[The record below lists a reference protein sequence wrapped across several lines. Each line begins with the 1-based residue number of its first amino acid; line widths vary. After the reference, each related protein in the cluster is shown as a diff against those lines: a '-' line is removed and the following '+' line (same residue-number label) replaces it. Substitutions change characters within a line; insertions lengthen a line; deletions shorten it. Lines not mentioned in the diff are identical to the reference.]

1 MTVLTIGTIC
11 FGLLVGYITY
21 RTLVRTT
28 DKASI
33 SDLAAVISAVGGGG
47 ITAIVRPGSTLF
59 GWYAISLL
67 VGFAAY
73 AALYLK
79 MNGRK
84 EFAKVMGRDD
94 AADQQEEPGPPRG
107 SGAPHL

>member
-1 MTVLTIGTIC
+1 MTVLIIGTIC

-33 SDLAAVISAVGGGG
+33 SDLAAVISAIGGGG

-67 VGFAAY
+67 IGFAAY

-94 AADQQEEPGPPRG
+94 TAEKQEEAHPPRG